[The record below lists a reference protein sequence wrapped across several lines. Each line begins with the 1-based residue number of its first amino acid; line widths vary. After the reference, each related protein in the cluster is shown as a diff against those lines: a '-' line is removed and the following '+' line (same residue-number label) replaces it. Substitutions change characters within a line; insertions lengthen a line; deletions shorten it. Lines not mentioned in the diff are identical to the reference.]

1 MSTEDTYV
9 FINDSIYMLTL
20 WGVMYV
26 GYSSWVSL
34 KASFPYF
41 LPIIIPSTWVGSHYI
56 QLINLNFVYKT
67 LVFCSN
73 DVAARKLTAYKPL
86 NWISINPTRW
96 KNKIEW
102 CMDLL
107 HIELLKIVPNKSYQV
122 YYKWLV
128 GMICKYYKLH
138 SFGCRLYILP
148 LHMYKLVD
156 ISSSFISFDS
166 IFCFIWRIFQ

>member
-1 MSTEDTYV
+1 MHIACKGENGKRNGPLLCDPFVSLRRYLCFYQWFNIYVDTLRC
-9 FINDSIYMLTL
+9 D
-20 WGVMYV
+20 V

-41 LPIIIPSTWVGSHYI
+41 LPIIIPSTWVSSHYI

-102 CMDLL
+102 CMGPFTYRTTKNSTQQKLSCQTKLL
-107 HIELLKIVPNKSYQV
+107 GLQ
-122 YYKWLV
+122 
-128 GMICKYYKLH
+128 
-138 SFGCRLYILP
+138 
-148 LHMYKLVD
+148 
-156 ISSSFISFDS
+156 
-166 IFCFIWRIFQ
+166 